1 MEVHIWPC
9 MFLCSLSYSLT
20 AGYKTEA
27 KTWFTSL
34 EVHLIRGGV
43 MTKKRILIEFYIMC
57 NNAVKL

>member
-20 AGYKTEA
+20 ASYKTA
-27 KTWFTSL
+27 KEKSKSM
-34 EVHLIRGGV
+34 VHLIRGGV